1 MSDYVIVGAGS
12 AGCVMAARLSEDP
25 DVTVTL
31 IEAGGPDRHPLIH
44 VPAGFARMTKGIA
57 SWGWSTV
64 PQRHLNGRV
73 LRYTQARVLGGGSS
87 INAQIYTRG
96 HAADYDG
103 WARKGCEGWSYREV
117 LPYFKR
123 AEDNRRFDD
132 DYHARGG
139 PLGVSDPAAPLPIC
153 EAWFEAAQALGI
165 PFNPDFNGARQE
177 GVGYYQLTQRNARR
191 SSAATAYLAPIRRRR
206 NLTVRTGVRVLRIA
220 VERGRATGVEIAAGG
235 SVETVRA
242 EREVIVSGGAVG
254 SPKLL
259 LHSGI
264 GPAEHLKDMQIP
276 VVHDLPGVGSNLHD
290 HLNLFTIWECT
301 GDHTYDAYAKPH
313 RALWAG
319 LRYLLFRDGP
329 AASSLFET
337 GGFWY
342 AGPEGE
348 RTRGER
354 SRSGPEAR
362 RSGREAWDAG
372 GESGRSGQEARH
384 VGGENGFSGREARD
398 TDGEGGFSGR
408 GARDS
413 DGEGGFSGR
422 ETGHAGREGGLH
434 GRQAGDA
441 GWGTMRPDVQ
451 FHLGLGSGIEAGV
464 VKLERAGVTLNSAY
478 LRPESRGTVRL
489 ASPDPADAPLI
500 DPDYWAEPHDRAMA
514 FEGLRLAREIMR
526 QDALKPFAARE
537 ALPGPAV
544 ESDAALFD
552 YACAS
557 AKTDHHPVGT
567 SRMGTD
573 EMAVV
578 GPDLKVHGIEAL
590 RVADSSVMPRLPSCN
605 TNAPTIMIGE
615 KASDLILGR
624 EPLPPAVIEGN
635 ER

>member
-44 VPAGFARMTKGIA
+44 IPAGFARMTRGIA

-96 HAADYDG
+96 HPDDYDG
-103 WARKGCEGWSYREV
+103 WARQGCRGWSYQEV

-123 AEDNRRFDD
+123 AEDNQRFDD
-132 DYHARGG
+132 DHHARGG

-153 EAWFEAAQALGI
+153 EAWFEAARTLGI
-165 PFNPDFNGARQE
+165 PFNPDFNGARQA

-191 SSAATAYLAPIRRRR
+191 SSAATAYLGPARRRR
-206 NLTVRTGVRVLRIA
+206 NLTVRTSARVLRIV
-220 VERGRATGVEIAAGG
+220 VEGGRATGVEVAAGG

-264 GPAEHLKDMQIP
+264 GPADHLEDVGIP
-276 VVHDLPGVGSNLHD
+276 VVHDLPGVGANLQD

-342 AGPEGE
+342 AGPEG
-348 RTRGER
+348 RRIRGER

-362 RSGREAWDAG
+362 RSGRDAGDAG
-372 GESGRSGQEARH
+372 GE
-384 VGGENGFSGREARD
+384 GGCFGREARHAE
-398 TDGEGGFSGR
+398 GEGGLYG
-408 GARDS
+408 
-413 DGEGGFSGR
+413 
-422 ETGHAGREGGLH
+422 
-434 GRQAGDA
+434 QKAGDA
-441 GWGTMRPDVQ
+441 DRHTGRPDVQ
-451 FHLGLGSGIEAGV
+451 LHLGLGSGIEAGV
-464 VKLERAGVTLNSAY
+464 VKLGQAGVTLNSAY
-478 LRPESRGTVRL
+478 LRPESRGSVRL
-489 ASPDPADAPLI
+489 ASPDPAAAPLI
-500 DPDYWAEPHDRAMA
+500 DPNYWAEPNDRAMA
-514 FEGLRLAREIMR
+514 FEGFRLAREIMR
-526 QDALKPFAARE
+526 QDALKPFVARE

-552 YACAS
+552 HACAS

-567 SRMGTD
+567 CRMGMD
-573 EMAVV
+573 DMAVV
-578 GPDLKVHGIEAL
+578 APDLKVRGIEAL
-590 RVADSSVMPRLPSCN
+590 RVADASVMPRLPSCN
-605 TNAPTIMIGE
+605 TNAPTIMVGE
-615 KASDLILGR
+615 KASDLIRRR
-624 EPLPPAVIEGN
+624 EPLAPAIPEDA
-635 ER
+635 